1 MKWARTLLTGVVLL
15 ATSVPGGAVDCK
27 NAFTRV
33 EQAICGNPAL
43 MQAQRQLSAL
53 ADAAADAGQI
63 ERASRVHDDVA
74 HYCRRSTEMSQCLL
88 TATRQRIAWLSNL
101 PANGNQGDPQTIV
114 EANY

>member
-15 ATSVPGGAVDCK
+15 ATSVPGGAVDCD

-43 MQAQRQLSAL
+43 MQAQRQLAAL

-63 ERASRVHDDVA
+63 ERADRVHDDVA
-74 HYCRRSTEMSQCLL
+74 HFCRRSTEMSQCLL
-88 TATRQRIAWLSNL
+88 NVTRQRIVWLSNL
-101 PANGNQGDPQTIV
+101 PDNQSDTAQTIV
-114 EANY
+114 EANF